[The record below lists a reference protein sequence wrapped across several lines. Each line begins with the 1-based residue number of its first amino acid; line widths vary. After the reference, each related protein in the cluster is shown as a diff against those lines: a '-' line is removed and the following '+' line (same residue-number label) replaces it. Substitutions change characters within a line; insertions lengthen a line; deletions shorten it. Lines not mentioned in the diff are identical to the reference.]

1 MVKRINFLTNKILG
15 DGRMNELVKVYN
27 DGSVELRVE
36 FKMIDSQVYANANT
50 MAESQ
55 KLADWKRSANT
66 KRYIDA
72 LNSRKIN
79 GMENSHTSFIISESG
94 SDTLNG
100 TWIHEK
106 LILNLARYISVDF
119 ELWADEQI
127 ATLIRD
133 GEVNLTKP
141 SYAIDNPIERAKR
154 WIEEQ
159 ELHQL
164 EVKQK
169 DEVIIKVK
177 EEVKAKEK
185 VIDDITKDVDTPL
198 LCKTVTD
205 YINILHHKTK
215 EPHQVIY
222 KKVYDVLGRR
232 LSKDIPYRK
241 AQYEQK
247 QREMVIENIEYNK
260 KHDLRGEDRRVPFKM
275 KDAKSKISTLE
286 YIVDVLGEGHALI
299 ETIAK
304 LADVGIEDVI
314 EKYNYYRSTNVDELM

>member
-1 MVKRINFLTNKILG
+1 
-15 DGRMNELVKVYN
+15 MNEIVKVYS
-27 DGSVELRVE
+27 DGIVEMQVE
-36 FKMIDSQVYANANT
+36 FKVIDGQVYAKANSMT
-50 MAESQ
+50 DSVT
-55 KLADWKRSANT
+55 LDNWKRSANT
-66 KRYIDA
+66 KRYIGA
-72 LNSRKIN
+72 LENKNSVKST
-79 GMENSHTSFIISESG
+79 EYIISEEGRLGG
-94 SDTLNG
+94 S
-100 TWIHEK
+100 WIHEK
-106 LILNLARYISVDF
+106 LILNLARYIDVNF
-119 ELWADEQI
+119 ELWCDDMI

-169 DEVIIKVK
+169 DEVISKVK
-177 EEVKAKEK
+177 GEVKAKEK

-215 EPHQVIY
+215 EPHQIIY

>member
-1 MVKRINFLTNKILG
+1 
-15 DGRMNELVKVYN
+15 
-27 DGSVELRVE
+27 
-36 FKMIDSQVYANANT
+36 MIDGQVYAKANT

-94 SDTLNG
+94 TDTLNG

-141 SYAIDNPIERAKR
+141 SYAIDNPIERAKK

-164 EVKQK
+164 ELKEKDTKIEQQQVK
-169 DEVIIKVK
+169 IA
-177 EEVKAKEK
+177 EVKDTVNKITEGVDVALLAK
-185 VIDDITKDVDTPL
+185 TT
-198 LCKTVTD
+198 TD
-205 YINILHHKTK
+205 YVNKLASRSGKKHGA
-215 EPHQVIY
+215 VYNDIY
-222 KKVYDVLGRR
+222 GLLGRR
-232 LSKDIPYRK
+232 LNMDINVRHNNFCK
-241 AQYEQK
+241 AEEKKAIDNLKYN
-247 QREMVIENIEYNK
+247 IENN
-260 KHDLRGEDRRVPFKM
+260 LTGEDRIRPFR
-275 KDAKSKISTLE
+275 KSDTRYKISKLE
-286 YIVDVLGEGHALI
+286 YIVDILGKGMELF
-299 ETIAK
+299 EVIAK
-304 LADVGIEDVI
+304 ISEVKVDDVI
-314 EKYNYYRSTNVDELM
+314 GKYKLYEEEAK

>member
-1 MVKRINFLTNKILG
+1 
-15 DGRMNELVKVYN
+15 MNELVKVYN
-27 DGSVELRVE
+27 DGKVELRVE
-36 FKMIDSQVYANANT
+36 FKMIDGQVYAKANT

-94 SDTLNG
+94 TDTLNG

-164 EVKQK
+164 ELKEKDTKIEQQQVK
-169 DEVIIKVK
+169 IA
-177 EEVKAKEK
+177 EVKDTVNKITEGVDVALLAK
-185 VIDDITKDVDTPL
+185 TT
-198 LCKTVTD
+198 TD
-205 YINILHHKTK
+205 YVNKLASRSGKKHGA
-215 EPHQVIY
+215 VYNDIY
-222 KKVYDVLGRR
+222 GLLGRR
-232 LSKDIPYRK
+232 LNMDINVRHNNFCK
-241 AQYEQK
+241 AEEKKAIDNLKYN
-247 QREMVIENIEYNK
+247 IENN
-260 KHDLRGEDRRVPFKM
+260 LTGEDRIRPFR
-275 KDAKSKISTLE
+275 KSDTRYKISKLE
-286 YIVDVLGEGHALI
+286 YIVDILGKGMELF
-299 ETIAK
+299 EVIAK
-304 LADVGIEDVI
+304 ISEVKVDDVI
-314 EKYNYYRSTNVDELM
+314 GKYKLYEEEAK

>member
-1 MVKRINFLTNKILG
+1 
-15 DGRMNELVKVYN
+15 MNDLVKVYN
-27 DGSVELRVE
+27 DGSVELRVV
-36 FKMIDSQVYANANT
+36 FRMIDGQVYANANT
-50 MAESQ
+50 MVDSQ
-55 KLADWKRSANT
+55 KLSDWKRSANT
-66 KRYIDA
+66 KRYLDA
-72 LNSRKIN
+72 LKSRRIN
-79 GMENSHTSFIISESG
+79 GMENSHSTYIISESG
-94 SDTLNG
+94 TDTLNG

-133 GEVNLTKP
+133 GEVSLVKP
-141 SYAIDNPIERAKR
+141 SYTIDNPIERAKR

-177 EEVKAKEK
+177 EEVKAKVK

-205 YINILHHKTK
+205 YINVLHHKTR
-215 EPHQVIY
+215 EPHQMIY
-222 KKVYDVLGRR
+222 KKIYDVLGRR
-232 LSKDIPYRK
+232 LNKDIPYRK
-241 AQYEQK
+241 TQYEQS
-247 QREMVIENIEYNK
+247 QRELVINNIAYNK
-260 KHDLRGEDRRVPFKM
+260 ENDLKGEDRKVPFRM
-275 KDAKSKISTLE
+275 KDANAKLSILE

-314 EKYNYYRSTNVDELM
+314 DKYNYYKNTDVDLLR